1 MSNEDQKQHLWIPFE
16 EVEEVTK
23 KPMKITED
31 RGLDHTE
38 HGSKLS
44 HGLMEI
50 MSAYDRLKSG
60 DSLSEEDIMVFKLV
74 LPEGETLAGQ
84 QRFIEAEGM
93 KINAVK
99 DSRHAIVS
107 SSKSMFERLRGRVG
121 TYKDQN
127 KLKGYQYIEGFEPYS
142 AEEKQAASLK
152 RYLEQQKDALTIDIQ
167 MMFIPHLDKE
177 IQSKAVLKLEEKI
190 QQIEGKLQRE
200 PYHLSDGTAVI
211 RALVPMS
218 SINNLA
224 DDGAIYRIE
233 QTAFFQVMTPSGL
246 NPFNSALNIDP
257 NVDVDSLPVVAVLDT
272 GIEFPPE
279 LERLVPIHWEA
290 SNCNGFRHYHG
301 TGVASKVVFSHIGWQ
316 LTNEYLAPR
325 AKVIDCKIY
334 DQSNNAQ
341 DVMIERIREAV
352 ENFASIT
359 KIYNLSSNID
369 RPIEGDE
376 LSILG
381 YELDVLMSKFKV
393 KFVIS
398 AGNHDLLTSCST
410 LKEILEDD
418 DIRIAE
424 PADAMLGITVGSIVG
439 AHHEPS
445 VSKVNDIAPYSR
457 IGPGFAGFYKPDLVA
472 YGATQYSD
480 RSVPRD
486 PYSIILLPGGGFLA
500 DCGTSYTSPIVAG
513 DLAELA
519 SIVPD
524 NDIFL
529 AQALLYNGAQQL
541 WDTKNMTQDEA
552 DYIGN
557 LYGRGISAPHIS
569 KYSSPHRV
577 SFLRTGTLNRLTKQR
592 VKFHVPTIQ
601 AQTSGNNTTRVT
613 ITCITDPPIDK
624 TKGSDYL
631 GAYIRASIHKL
642 GKTGKNVG
650 ANPKVSDNMNKWDT
664 CYHFSNTYS
673 GFSAGSWE
681 VWLELFTRWGI
692 ENDDEIPYALVVTVE
707 DLTKVNDI
715 YSAIVRE
722 TAGRFQPIS
731 NVRITVR

>member
-1 MSNEDQKQHLWIPFE
+1 MSNEEPKQHLWIPFE

-23 KPMKITED
+23 KPMRITED
-31 RGLDHTE
+31 KGLDHTE
-38 HGSKLS
+38 HGTKLS
-44 HGLMEI
+44 QGLIEI
-50 MSAYDRLKSG
+50 MTAYDRLQSG
-60 DSLSEEDIMVFKLV
+60 NSLSEEDIIVFKLV
-74 LPEGETLAGQ
+74 LPEGETVAGQ
-84 QRFIEAEGM
+84 QKFIEDEGM

-99 DSRHAIVS
+99 DSRHAIVT
-107 SSKSMFERLRGRVG
+107 SSKSMFDRLSGRVG

-127 KLKGYQYIEGFEPYS
+127 KLKGYQNIEGFEIYS
-142 AEEKQAASLK
+142 AEEKQASSLK

-167 MMFIPHLDKE
+167 MMFIPHLDKDV
-177 IQSKAVLKLEEKI
+177 QSKAVIKLEEKI
-190 QQIEGKLQRE
+190 RRVEGKMQRQ
-200 PYHLSDGTAVI
+200 PYQLSDGTAVI

-218 SINNLA
+218 SVNNLA

-233 QTAFFQVMTPSGL
+233 QTAFFQIMTPSSL
-246 NPFNSALNIDP
+246 NPFSSAYVIDP
-257 NVDVDSLPVVAVLDT
+257 DVDIDSLPVVAVLDT
-272 GIEFPPE
+272 GVEFPTE
-279 LERLVPIHWEA
+279 LEQLVPIHWEA
-290 SNCNGFRHYHG
+290 SGCAGYSHYHG
-301 TGVASKVVFSHIGWQ
+301 TSVASKVVFSHIGLQ
-316 LTNEYLAPR
+316 LTNEHVIPR

-334 DQSNNAQ
+334 GLANVAQ

-352 ENFASIT
+352 ENFASLT
-359 KIYNLSSNID
+359 KIFNLSSNIP

-376 LSILG
+376 LSIMG
-381 YELDVLMSKFKV
+381 YELDVLMSKYKI

-398 AGNHDLLTSCST
+398 AGNHSLVTSCTT
-410 LKEILEDD
+410 LEEILEEDE
-418 DIRIAE
+418 IRIAE

-439 AHHEPS
+439 AHHNSS
-445 VSKVNDIAPYSR
+445 VSKVNHVAPYSR

-480 RSVPRD
+480 GSVPRD
-486 PYSIILLPGGGFLA
+486 PFSIVLAPRGGFFD
-500 DCGTSYTSPIVAG
+500 DCGTSFTAPVVAG
-513 DLAELA
+513 DLAEL
-519 SIVPD
+519 SSVVPN
-524 NDIFL
+524 NDVIL

-541 WDTKNMTQDEA
+541 WDTRKISQDEA

-557 LYGRGISAPHIS
+557 LYGRGLSAPQVS

-642 GKTGKNVG
+642 DKNGKNVG

-664 CYHFSNTYS
+664 CYHFSNTFS

-692 ENDDEIPYALVVTVE
+692 ENEEEIPYALVVTVE
-707 DLTKVNDI
+707 DLTQANDI
-715 YSAIVRE
+715 YSEIIRE

-731 NVRITVR
+731 NVRVTVR

>member
-31 RGLDHTE
+31 RGLDYAQ

-44 HGLMEI
+44 QGLMDI
-50 MSAYDRLKSG
+50 MSAYDKLKTG
-60 DSLSEEDIMVFKLV
+60 DSLSDADIMVFKLV
-74 LPEGETLAGQ
+74 LPEGETVAGQ
-84 QRFIEAEGM
+84 QKFIEDEGM

-99 DSRHAIVS
+99 DSRHAIVT

-127 KLKGYQYIEGFEPYS
+127 KLKGFQYIEGFELYS
-142 AEEKQAASLK
+142 ADEKQASSLK
-152 RYLEQQKDALTIDIQ
+152 RYLEQKKDALTIDIQ
-167 MMFIPHLDKE
+167 MMFIPHLDKD
-177 IQSKAVLKLEEKI
+177 IQSKAVRKLEGKI
-190 QQIEGKLQRE
+190 LQAEGKLQRE
-200 PYHLSDGTAVI
+200 PYQLSDGTAVV

-218 SINNLA
+218 SISSLA
-224 DDGAIYRIE
+224 EDGAIYRIE
-233 QTAFFQVMTPSGL
+233 QTAFFHLMTPSAM
-246 NPFNSALNIDP
+246 NPFSAALNIDP
-257 NVDVDSLPVVAVLDT
+257 GVDVDSLPVVAVLDT
-272 GIEFPPE
+272 GVEFPPE

-290 SNCNGFRHYHG
+290 SSCSGYRHYHG
-301 TGVASKVVFSHIGWQ
+301 TAVASKVIFSHIGSQ
-316 LTNEYLAPR
+316 LTNEYLVPR

-334 DQSNNAQ
+334 DPVNNSQ
-341 DVMIERIREAV
+341 DAMIERIREAV
-352 ENFASIT
+352 ENFAPVT
-359 KIYNLSSNID
+359 KIFNLSSNIK

-381 YELDVLMSKFKV
+381 YELDALMSKYKI

-398 AGNHDLLTSCST
+398 AGNHGLVASCST
-410 LKEILEDD
+410 LEEILEDD
-418 DIRIAE
+418 DVRIAE

-439 AHHEPS
+439 ANHAPS
-445 VSKVNDIAPYSR
+445 VSKVNDVAPYSR
-457 IGPGFAGFYKPDLVA
+457 IGPGFAGYYKPDLVA

-480 RSVPRD
+480 GSVPRD
-486 PYSIILLPGGGFLA
+486 PFAIILAPGGGFLT
-500 DCGTSYTSPIVAG
+500 DCGTSYTAPIVAG

-519 SIVPD
+519 SIVPE
-524 NDIFL
+524 NDIAL
-529 AQALLYNGAQQL
+529 AQALLYNGAQKL
-541 WDTKNMTQDEA
+541 WDMKKITQDEA
-552 DYIGN
+552 NYIGN
-557 LYGRGISAPHIS
+557 LYGRGLSAPHVS
-569 KYSSPHRV
+569 KYSSPYKV

-601 AQTSGNNTTRVT
+601 AQMAGNNTTRVS
-613 ITCITDPPIDK
+613 ITCITNPPIDK

-642 GKTGKNVG
+642 DQNGKNVG
-650 ANPKVSDNMNKWDT
+650 ANPKVSDNMSKWDT
-664 CYHFSNTYS
+664 CYHFSNS
-673 GFSAGSWE
+673 FSKFSAGSWE

-692 ENDDEIPYALVVTVE
+692 ENDEEIPYSLVVTVE
-707 DLTKVNDI
+707 DLTQTNDI

-731 NVRITVR
+731 NVRVTVR

>member
-1 MSNEDQKQHLWIPFE
+1 MSNEDKKQHLWIPFE
-16 EVEEVTK
+16 EVEQITK
-23 KPMKITED
+23 KPMRVTED
-31 RGLDHTE
+31 KGLDHAE
-38 HGSKLS
+38 HGTKLS
-44 HGLMEI
+44 QGLMEI
-50 MSAYDRLKSG
+50 MSAYDKLKAG
-60 DSLSEEDIMVFKLV
+60 DSLGEEDIMVFKLV
-74 LPEGETLAGQ
+74 LPEGETVAGQ
-84 QRFIEAEGM
+84 QKFIEDEGM

-99 DSRHAIVS
+99 DSRHAIVT
-107 SSKSMFERLRGRVG
+107 SSKSMFERLSRRVG

-127 KLKGYQYIEGFEPYS
+127 RLKGYQNIEGFEIYT
-142 AEEKQAASLK
+142 AKEKQASSLK
-152 RYLEQQKDALTIDIQ
+152 RYIEQQKDALSIDIQ

-177 IQSKAVLKLEEKI
+177 VQSKAVVKLEEKI
-190 QQIEGKLQRE
+190 QQIEGKLQRR
-200 PYHLSDGTAVI
+200 PYQLSDGTAVI

-218 SINNLA
+218 YISNLA

-233 QTAFFQVMTPSGL
+233 QTAFFQIMTPSSL
-246 NPFNSALNIDP
+246 NPFSSPFTLHP

-279 LERLVPIHWEA
+279 LEQLVPIHWEA
-290 SNCNGFRHYHG
+290 SNCSGYSHYHG
-301 TGVASKVVFSHIGWQ
+301 TSVASKVVFSHIGLQ
-316 LTNEYLAPR
+316 LTNEYLVPR

-334 DQSNNAQ
+334 GQGNVSQ
-341 DVMIERIREAV
+341 DMMIERIREAV
-352 ENFASIT
+352 ENFASLA
-359 KIYNLSSNID
+359 KIFNLSSNIP

-376 LSILG
+376 LSIMG
-381 YELDVLMSKFKV
+381 YELDVLMSKYKI

-398 AGNHDLLTSCST
+398 AGNHKLVASCST
-410 LKEILEDD
+410 LEEILEDD

-439 AHHEPS
+439 AHHS
-445 VSKVNDIAPYSR
+445 SSISNVNDVAPYSR

-480 RSVPRD
+480 RTVPRD
-486 PYSIILLPGGGFLA
+486 PFSIVLAPRGGFLT
-500 DCGTSYTSPIVAG
+500 DCGTSYTAPVVAG
-513 DLAELA
+513 DLAEL
-519 SIVPD
+519 SSVVPD
-524 NDIFL
+524 NDVVL

-541 WDTKNMTQDEA
+541 WDTRKLTRDEA
-552 DYIGN
+552 EYIGN
-557 LYGRGISAPHIS
+557 LYGRGLSAPHIS

-601 AQTSGNNTTRVT
+601 AQASGNNTTRVT

-631 GAYIRASIHKL
+631 GAYIRASVHKL
-642 GKTGKNVG
+642 DKKGKNVG

-664 CYHFSNTYS
+664 CYHFSNTFS
-673 GFSAGSWE
+673 GFSAGNWE

-692 ENDDEIPYALVVTVE
+692 ANDDEIPYALVVTVE
-707 DLTKVNDI
+707 DLTETNDI
-715 YSAIVRE
+715 YSETIRE

-731 NVRITVR
+731 NVRVTVR

>member
-1 MSNEDQKQHLWIPFE
+1 MSNEDKKQHLWIPSE
-16 EVEEVTK
+16 EVEQVTK

-31 RGLDHTE
+31 KGLDHTE
-38 HGSKLS
+38 HGTRLS
-44 HGLMEI
+44 QGLMDI
-50 MSAYDRLKSG
+50 MSAYDKLKSG

-74 LPEGETLAGQ
+74 LPEGETVAGQ
-84 QRFIEAEGM
+84 QKFIEDEGM

-99 DSRHAIVS
+99 DSRHAIVT
-107 SSKSMFERLRGRVG
+107 SSKSMFERLSGRVG

-127 KLKGYQYIEGFEPYS
+127 KLKGYQNIEGFEIYT
-142 AEEKQAASLK
+142 AEEKQASSLK

-177 IQSKAVLKLEEKI
+177 VQSKAVVKLEEKI
-190 QQIEGKLQRE
+190 QRIEGKLQRR
-200 PYHLSDGTAVI
+200 PYELSDGTAVI

-233 QTAFFQVMTPSGL
+233 QTAFFQIMTPSSL
-246 NPFNSALNIDP
+246 NSFNSAFALDP
-257 NVDVDSLPVVAVLDT
+257 SVDVDSLPVVAVLDT
-272 GIEFPPE
+272 GVEFPSE
-279 LERLVPIHWEA
+279 LEQLVPIHWEA
-290 SNCNGFRHYHG
+290 SGCNGYSHYHG
-301 TGVASKVVFSHIGWQ
+301 TSVASKVVFSHIGLQ
-316 LTNEYLAPR
+316 LTNEHLVPR

-334 DQSNNAQ
+334 GQANVAQ

-352 ENFASIT
+352 ENFASLT
-359 KIYNLSSNID
+359 KIFNLSSNIP

-376 LSILG
+376 LSIMG
-381 YELDVLMSKFKV
+381 YELDVLMSKYKI

-398 AGNHDLLTSCST
+398 AGNHSLVTSCAT
-410 LKEILEDD
+410 LEEILEEDE
-418 DIRIAE
+418 IRIAE
-424 PADAMLGITVGSIVG
+424 PADAMLGITVGSVVG
-439 AHHEPS
+439 AYHNSS
-445 VSKVNDIAPYSR
+445 VSKVNHVAPYSR

-486 PYSIILLPGGGFLA
+486 PFSIVLAPRGGFFD
-500 DCGTSYTSPIVAG
+500 DCGTSFTAPVVAG
-513 DLAELA
+513 DLAEL
-519 SIVPD
+519 SSVVPN
-524 NDIFL
+524 NDVVL

-541 WDTKNMTQDEA
+541 WDTRKITQNEA
-552 DYIGN
+552 EYIGN
-557 LYGRGISAPHIS
+557 LYGRGLSAPQIS
-569 KYSSPHRV
+569 KYSSPHKV

-601 AQTSGNNTTRVT
+601 AQASGNNTTRVT

-631 GAYIRASIHKL
+631 GAYIRASVHKL
-642 GKTGKNVG
+642 DKNGKNVG

-664 CYHFSNTYS
+664 CYHFSNTFS

-692 ENDDEIPYALVVTVE
+692 ENDEEIPYALVVTVE
-707 DLTKVNDI
+707 DLTQTNDI
-715 YSAIVRE
+715 YSEIIRE

>member
-1 MSNEDQKQHLWIPFE
+1 MSNEDNKQHLWIPFE
-16 EVEEVTK
+16 EVEQVPK
-23 KPMKITED
+23 KPMNITED
-31 RGLDHTE
+31 RDVHHTE

-44 HGLMEI
+44 QGLLEI
-50 MSAYDRLKSG
+50 MSAYDKLKSG
-60 DSLSEEDIMVFKLV
+60 DSLSDEDIMVFKLV
-74 LPEGETLAGQ
+74 LPEGETIAGQ
-84 QRFIEAEGM
+84 QKFIENEGM

-99 DSRHAIVS
+99 DSRHAIVT
-107 SSKSMFERLRGRVG
+107 SSKSMFERLKGRVG
-121 TYKDQN
+121 SYRDQN
-127 KLKGYQYIEGFEPYS
+127 KLKGFQYIEGFEFYS
-142 AEEKQAASLK
+142 AEEKQASSL
-152 RYLEQQKDALTIDIQ
+152 RHYLEQQTDALTIDIQ
-167 MMFIPHLDKE
+167 MMFIPHLDRE
-177 IQSKAVLKLEEKI
+177 IQSKAVIKLEEKI
-190 QQIEGKLQRE
+190 KKIEGKLQRE
-200 PYHLSDGTAVI
+200 PYQLSDGTAVI

-224 DDGAIYRIE
+224 DDCAIYRIE
-233 QTAFFQVMTPSGL
+233 QTAFFQIMNPSSL
-246 NPFNSALNIDP
+246 NPFNSVMKVDP
-257 NVDVDSLPVVAVLDT
+257 NVNIDSLPLVAVLDT
-272 GIEFPPE
+272 GIEFPPGFE
-279 LERLVPIHWEA
+279 QLVPIHWEA
-290 SNCNGFRHYHG
+290 SDCNGFKHYHG
-301 TGVASKVVFSHIGWQ
+301 TGVASKVVFSHIGLQ
-316 LTNEYLAPR
+316 LTNEYLVPR

-341 DVMIERIREAV
+341 DAMIERIRDAV

-359 KIYNLSSNID
+359 KIFNLSSNIK

-381 YELDVLMSKFKV
+381 YELDVLMSKYKV

-398 AGNHDLLTSCST
+398 AGNHDLVTSCAT
-410 LKEILEDD
+410 LEEILEDD

-439 AHHEPS
+439 VNHAHS
-445 VSKVNDIAPYSR
+445 MSKVNDIAPYSR

-480 RSVPRD
+480 KSVPRD
-486 PYSIILLPGGGFLA
+486 PFAIILTPNGCWE
-500 DCGTSYTSPIVAG
+500 DCGTSYTAPIVAG
-513 DLAELA
+513 DLAELS

-524 NDIFL
+524 NDIVL

-541 WDTKNMTQDEA
+541 WDTKKLKQDEA

-557 LYGRGISAPHIS
+557 LYGRGISAPHVS
-569 KYSSPHRV
+569 KYSTPHRV
-577 SFLRTGTLNRLTKQR
+577 SFLRTGSLNRLTKQR

-601 AQTSGNNTTRVT
+601 AQASGKNTTRVT
-613 ITCITDPPIDK
+613 VTCITVPPIDK

-642 GKTGKNVG
+642 DTKGKNVG

-673 GFSAGSWE
+673 DFSAGSWE

-692 ENDDEIPYALVVTVE
+692 ENDEEIPYSLVVTLE
-707 DLTKVNDI
+707 DLTKTNDI
-715 YSAIVRE
+715 YSAIIRE
-722 TAGRFQPIS
+722 TAGRFQPVN
-731 NVRITVR
+731 NVRIAVR

>member
-1 MSNEDQKQHLWIPFE
+1 MSNEDKKQHLWIPFE
-16 EVEEVTK
+16 EVEQVTK
-23 KPMKITED
+23 KPMRITED
-31 RGLDHTE
+31 KGIDYAE
-38 HGSKLS
+38 HGTKLS
-44 HGLMEI
+44 QGLMEI
-50 MSAYDRLKSG
+50 MSAYDKLKAG
-60 DSLSEEDIMVFKLV
+60 DSLSAEDIMVFKLV
-74 LPEGETLAGQ
+74 LPEGETVAGHQ
-84 QRFIEAEGM
+84 KFIEDEGM

-99 DSRHAIVS
+99 DSRHAIVT
-107 SSKSMFERLRGRVG
+107 SSKSMFERLSSRVG
-121 TYKDQN
+121 TYKDKN
-127 KLKGYQYIEGFEPYS
+127 RLKGYQNIEGFEIYT
-142 AEEKQAASLK
+142 AEEKQASSLK
-152 RYLEQQKDALTIDIQ
+152 RYIEQQKDALSIDIQ
-167 MMFIPHLDKE
+167 MMFIPHLDKDV
-177 IQSKAVLKLEEKI
+177 QSKAVAKLEEKI
-190 QQIEGKLQRE
+190 QQIEGKLQRR
-200 PYHLSDGTAVI
+200 PYQLSDGTAVI

-233 QTAFFQVMTPSGL
+233 QTAFFQIMTPSSL
-246 NPFNSALNIDP
+246 NPFSSPFALDP

-272 GIEFPPE
+272 GVEFPPE
-279 LERLVPIHWEA
+279 LEQLVPIHWEA
-290 SNCNGFRHYHG
+290 SSCSGFNHYHG
-301 TGVASKVVFSHIGWQ
+301 TSVASKVVFSHIGWQ
-316 LTNEYLAPR
+316 LTNEHLVPR

-334 DQSNNAQ
+334 DQANNAQ

-352 ENFASIT
+352 ENFSPLT
-359 KIYNLSSNID
+359 KIFNLSSNIK

-376 LSILG
+376 LSIMG
-381 YELDVLMSKFKV
+381 YELDVLMSKYKI

-398 AGNHDLLTSCST
+398 AGNHELVASCST
-410 LKEILEDD
+410 LQEILEDD

-439 AHHEPS
+439 AHHITS
-445 VSKVNDIAPYSR
+445 ISKVNDIAPYSR

-480 RSVPRD
+480 GTVPRD
-486 PYSIILLPGGGFLA
+486 PFSIVLAPRGGFLA
-500 DCGTSYTSPIVAG
+500 DCGTSYTAPVVAG
-513 DLAELA
+513 DLAEL
-519 SIVPD
+519 SSVMPD
-524 NDIFL
+524 NDVVL

-541 WDTKNMTQDEA
+541 WDTRKLTRDEA
-552 DYIGN
+552 EYIGN
-557 LYGRGISAPHIS
+557 LYGRGLSAPHIS

-601 AQTSGNNTTRVT
+601 AQASGNNTTRVT

-631 GAYIRASIHKL
+631 GAYIRATVHKL
-642 GKTGKNVG
+642 DKSGKNVG

-664 CYHFSNTYS
+664 CYHFSNTFS

-707 DLTKVNDI
+707 DLTETNDI
-715 YSAIVRE
+715 YSEIIRE

-731 NVRITVR
+731 SVRVTVR

>member
-16 EVEEVTK
+16 EVLEVTK
-23 KPMKITED
+23 KPMRITED
-31 RGLDHTE
+31 RGLDHSE

-44 HGLMEI
+44 QGLMEI
-50 MSAYDRLKSG
+50 MSAYDKLKSG

-74 LPEGETLAGQ
+74 LPEGETVAGQ
-84 QRFIEAEGM
+84 QKFIEDEGM

-99 DSRHAIVS
+99 DSRHAIVT
-107 SSKSMFERLRGRVG
+107 SSKSMFERLSGRVG

-127 KLKGYQYIEGFEPYS
+127 KLKGYQNIEGFETYT
-142 AEEKQAASLK
+142 AEEKQASSLK

-167 MMFIPHLDKE
+167 MMFIPHLDKDV
-177 IQSKAVLKLEEKI
+177 QSKAVVKLEEKI
-190 QQIEGKLQRE
+190 RQVEGKLQRQ
-200 PYHLSDGTAVI
+200 PYQLSDGTAVI

-233 QTAFFQVMTPSGL
+233 QTAFFQIMAPSSL
-246 NPFNSALNIDP
+246 NPFSSTLNIDP
-257 NVDVDSLPVVAVLDT
+257 NMDVDSLPVVAVLDT
-272 GIEFPPE
+272 GVEFPPE
-279 LERLVPIHWEA
+279 LEQLVPIHWEA
-290 SNCNGFRHYHG
+290 SSCSGFTHYHG
-301 TGVASKVVFSHIGWQ
+301 TSVASKVVFSHIGWQ
-316 LTNEYLAPR
+316 LTNEHLVPR

-334 DQSNNAQ
+334 DQANNAQ

-352 ENFASIT
+352 ENFSSLT
-359 KIYNLSSNID
+359 KIFNLSSNIK

-376 LSILG
+376 LSIMG
-381 YELDVLMSKFKV
+381 YELDVLMSKYKI
-393 KFVIS
+393 KFIIS
-398 AGNHDLLTSCST
+398 AGNHDLVASCST
-410 LKEILEDD
+410 LAEILGDD

-424 PADAMLGITVGSIVG
+424 PADAMLGITVGSVVG
-439 AHHEPS
+439 AHHDS
-445 VSKVNDIAPYSR
+445 SISKVNDVAPYSR

-480 RSVPRD
+480 KSVPRD
-486 PYSIILLPGGGFLA
+486 PYSIVLAPRGGFLA
-500 DCGTSYTSPIVAG
+500 DCGTSFTAPVVAG
-513 DLAELA
+513 DLAEL
-519 SIVPD
+519 SSVVPD
-524 NDIFL
+524 NDIVL

-541 WDTKNMTQDEA
+541 WDTRKITQDEA

-557 LYGRGISAPHIS
+557 LYGRGLSAPHIS

-592 VKFHVPTIQ
+592 VKFHVPTVQ
-601 AQTSGNNTTRVT
+601 AEASGNNTTRVT

-624 TKGSDYL
+624 TKGADYL
-631 GAYIRASIHKL
+631 GAYIRASVHKL
-642 GKTGKNVG
+642 DKNGKNVG

-664 CYHFSNTYS
+664 CYHFSNIFS

-707 DLTKVNDI
+707 DLTQSNDI
-715 YSAIVRE
+715 YSEIIRE

>member
-16 EVEEVTK
+16 EVQEVTK
-23 KPMKITED
+23 KPMRITED
-31 RGLDHTE
+31 RGLDHSE

-44 HGLMEI
+44 QGLMEI
-50 MSAYDRLKSG
+50 MSAYDKLKSG

-74 LPEGETLAGQ
+74 LPEGETVAGQ
-84 QRFIEAEGM
+84 QKFIEDEGM

-99 DSRHAIVS
+99 DSRHAIVT
-107 SSKSMFERLRGRVG
+107 SSKSMFERLSGRVE

-127 KLKGYQYIEGFEPYS
+127 KLKGYQNIEGFEIYT
-142 AEEKQAASLK
+142 AEEKQASSLK
-152 RYLEQQKDALTIDIQ
+152 RYLEQQKDALIIDIQ
-167 MMFIPHLDKE
+167 MMFIPHLDKDV
-177 IQSKAVLKLEEKI
+177 QLKAIGKLEEKI
-190 QQIEGKLQRE
+190 LQVEGKLQRQ
-200 PYHLSDGTAVI
+200 PYQLSDGTAVI

-233 QTAFFQVMTPSGL
+233 QTAFFQIMAPSSL
-246 NPFNSALNIDP
+246 SPFSSTFNIDP
-257 NVDVDSLPVVAVLDT
+257 NMDVDALPVVAVLDT
-272 GIEFPPE
+272 GVEFPPE
-279 LERLVPIHWEA
+279 LEQLVPIHWEA
-290 SNCNGFRHYHG
+290 SSCSGFTHYHG
-301 TGVASKVVFSHIGWQ
+301 TSVASKVVFSHIGLQ
-316 LTNEYLAPR
+316 LTNEHLVPR

-334 DQSNNAQ
+334 DQTNNAQ

-352 ENFASIT
+352 ENFSSLT
-359 KIYNLSSNID
+359 KIFNLSSNIK

-376 LSILG
+376 LSIMG
-381 YELDVLMSKFKV
+381 YELDVLMSKYKI

-398 AGNHDLLTSCST
+398 AGNHDLVASCST
-410 LKEILEDD
+410 LEEILGDD

-439 AHHEPS
+439 AHHDS
-445 VSKVNDIAPYSR
+445 SISKVNDVAPYSR

-480 RSVPRD
+480 KSVPRD
-486 PYSIILLPGGGFLA
+486 PYSIVLAPRGGFLA
-500 DCGTSYTSPIVAG
+500 DCGTSFTAPVVAG
-513 DLAELA
+513 DLAEL
-519 SIVPD
+519 SSVVPN
-524 NDIFL
+524 NDIVL

-541 WDTKNMTQDEA
+541 WDTRKLTKDEA

-557 LYGRGISAPHIS
+557 LYGRGLSAPQIS
-569 KYSSPHRV
+569 KFSSPHRV

-592 VKFHVPTIQ
+592 VKFYVPTVQ
-601 AQTSGNNTTRVT
+601 AEASGNNTTRVT

-624 TKGSDYL
+624 TKGADYL

-642 GKTGKNVG
+642 DKNGKNVG

-664 CYHFSNTYS
+664 CYHGSNTFS

-707 DLTKVNDI
+707 DLTQTNDI
-715 YSAIVRE
+715 YAEIIRE

-731 NVRITVR
+731 NVRVTVR

>member
-1 MSNEDQKQHLWIPFE
+1 MSNEEKKQHLWIPFE

-23 KPMKITED
+23 KPMRITED
-31 RGLDHTE
+31 KGLDHAE
-38 HGSKLS
+38 HGTKLS
-44 HGLMEI
+44 QGLIEI
-50 MSAYDRLKSG
+50 MTAYDKLQSG
-60 DSLSEEDIMVFKLV
+60 NSLSEEDIIVFKLI
-74 LPEGETLAGQ
+74 LPEGETVAGQ
-84 QRFIEAEGM
+84 QKFIEDEGM

-99 DSRHAIVS
+99 DSRHAIVT
-107 SSKSMFERLRGRVG
+107 SSKSMFERLSGRVG

-127 KLKGYQYIEGFEPYS
+127 KLKGYQNIEGFAIYT
-142 AEEKQAASLK
+142 AEEKQASSLK

-167 MMFIPHLDKE
+167 MMFIPHLEKDV
-177 IQSKAVLKLEEKI
+177 QSKAIVKLEEKI
-190 QQIEGKLQRE
+190 QQVDGKLQRR
-200 PYHLSDGTAVI
+200 PYQLSDGTAVI

-218 SINNLA
+218 SVNNLA

-233 QTAFFQVMTPSGL
+233 QTAFFQIMTPSSL
-246 NPFNSALNIDP
+246 NPFSSAFTIDP

-272 GIEFPPE
+272 GIEFPVE
-279 LERLVPIHWEA
+279 FEQLVPIHWEA
-290 SNCNGFRHYHG
+290 NGCTGYSHYHG
-301 TGVASKVVFSHIGWQ
+301 TSVASKVVFSHIGLQ
-316 LTNEYLAPR
+316 LTNEHLIPR

-334 DQSNNAQ
+334 GQANVAQ

-352 ENFASIT
+352 DNFASLT
-359 KIYNLSSNID
+359 KIFNLSSNIP

-376 LSILG
+376 LSIMG
-381 YELDVLMSKFKV
+381 YELDVLMSKYKI

-398 AGNHDLLTSCST
+398 AGNHSLVTSCAT
-410 LKEILEDD
+410 LEEILEEDE
-418 DIRIAE
+418 IRIAE

-439 AHHEPS
+439 THHNSS
-445 VSKVNDIAPYSR
+445 VSKVNHVAPYSR
-457 IGPGFAGFYKPDLVA
+457 IGPGFAGLYKPDLVA

-486 PYSIILLPGGGFLA
+486 PFSIVLAPRGGFFD
-500 DCGTSYTSPIVAG
+500 DCGTSFTAPVVAG
-513 DLAELA
+513 DLAEL
-519 SIVPD
+519 SSVVPN
-524 NDIFL
+524 NDVIL

-541 WDTKNMTQDEA
+541 WDTRKITQDEA
-552 DYIGN
+552 NYIGN
-557 LYGRGISAPHIS
+557 LYGRGLSAPQVS

-631 GAYIRASIHKL
+631 GAYIRASVHKL
-642 GKTGKNVG
+642 DKNGKNVG

-664 CYHFSNTYS
+664 CYHFSNT
-673 GFSAGSWE
+673 FSEFSPGSWE

-707 DLTKVNDI
+707 DLTQANDI
-715 YSAIVRE
+715 YSEIIRE

-731 NVRITVR
+731 NVRVTVR

>member
-23 KPMKITED
+23 KPMRITED
-31 RGLDHTE
+31 KGLDHAE
-38 HGSKLS
+38 HGTKLS
-44 HGLMEI
+44 QGLMEI
-50 MSAYDRLKSG
+50 MTAYDKLKSG
-60 DSLSEEDIMVFKLV
+60 DSLSEEDIIVFKLV
-74 LPEGETLAGQ
+74 LPEGETVAGQ
-84 QRFIEAEGM
+84 QKFIEDEGM

-99 DSRHAIVS
+99 DSRHAIVT
-107 SSKSMFERLRGRVG
+107 SSKSMFERLSGRVG
-121 TYKDQN
+121 IYKDHN
-127 KLKGYQYIEGFEPYS
+127 KLKGYQNIEGFEIYT
-142 AEEKQAASLK
+142 AEEKQASSLK

-167 MMFIPHLDKE
+167 MMFIPHLDKDV
-177 IQSKAVLKLEEKI
+177 QSKAVVKLEEKI
-190 QQIEGKLQRE
+190 QQVEGKLQRR
-200 PYHLSDGTAVI
+200 PYQLSDGTAVI

-218 SINNLA
+218 SVNNLA

-233 QTAFFQVMTPSGL
+233 QTAFFQIMTPSSL
-246 NPFNSALNIDP
+246 NPFSSAFAIDP

-272 GIEFPPE
+272 GVEFPSE
-279 LERLVPIHWEA
+279 LEQLVPIHWEA
-290 SNCNGFRHYHG
+290 SGCTGYSHYHG
-301 TGVASKVVFSHIGWQ
+301 TSVASKVVFSHIGLQ
-316 LTNEYLAPR
+316 LTNEHLIPR

-334 DQSNNAQ
+334 GQANVAQ

-352 ENFASIT
+352 ESFASLT
-359 KIYNLSSNID
+359 KIFNLSSNIP

-376 LSILG
+376 LSIMG
-381 YELDVLMSKFKV
+381 YELDVLMSKYKI

-398 AGNHDLLTSCST
+398 AGNHSLVTNCAT
-410 LKEILEDD
+410 LEEILEDD
-418 DIRIAE
+418 EIRIAE

-439 AHHEPS
+439 AHHNLS
-445 VSKVNDIAPYSR
+445 VSKVNHVAPYSR

-486 PYSIILLPGGGFLA
+486 PFSIVLAPRGGFFD
-500 DCGTSYTSPIVAG
+500 DCGTSFTAPVVAG
-513 DLAELA
+513 DLAEL
-519 SIVPD
+519 SSVVPN
-524 NDIFL
+524 NDVIL

-541 WDTKNMTQDEA
+541 WDTRKITQDEA
-552 DYIGN
+552 EYIGN
-557 LYGRGISAPHIS
+557 LYGRGLSAPQIS

-592 VKFHVPTIQ
+592 VKFHVPTVQ
-601 AQTSGNNTTRVT
+601 AQASGNNTTRVT

-631 GAYIRASIHKL
+631 GAYIRASVHKL
-642 GKTGKNVG
+642 DKSGKNVG

-664 CYHFSNTYS
+664 CYHFSNTFS

-707 DLTKVNDI
+707 DLTQTNDI
-715 YSAIVRE
+715 YSEIIRE

-731 NVRITVR
+731 NVRVTVR

>member
-16 EVEEVTK
+16 EVQEVTK
-23 KPMKITED
+23 KPMRITED
-31 RGLDHTE
+31 RGLDHAE

-44 HGLMEI
+44 QGLMEI
-50 MSAYDRLKSG
+50 MSAYDKLKSG

-74 LPEGETLAGQ
+74 LPEGETVAGQ
-84 QRFIEAEGM
+84 QKFIEDEGM

-99 DSRHAIVS
+99 DSRHAIVT
-107 SSKSMFERLRGRVG
+107 SSKSMFERLSGRVG

-127 KLKGYQYIEGFEPYS
+127 KLKGYQNIEGFEIYT
-142 AEEKQAASLK
+142 AEEKQASSLK
-152 RYLEQQKDALTIDIQ
+152 RYLEQQKDVLTIDIQ
-167 MMFIPHLDKE
+167 MMFIPHLDKDV
-177 IQSKAVLKLEEKI
+177 QSKAVGKLEEKI
-190 QQIEGKLQRE
+190 RQVEGKLQRQ
-200 PYHLSDGTAVI
+200 PYQLSDGTAVI

-233 QTAFFQVMTPSGL
+233 QTAFFQIMAPSSL
-246 NPFNSALNIDP
+246 NPFSSALNIDP
-257 NVDVDSLPVVAVLDT
+257 NMDVDALPVVAVLDT
-272 GIEFPPE
+272 GVEFPPE
-279 LERLVPIHWEA
+279 LEQLVPIHWEA
-290 SNCNGFRHYHG
+290 SSCSGFTHYHG
-301 TGVASKVVFSHIGWQ
+301 TSVASKVVFSHIGWQ
-316 LTNEYLAPR
+316 LTNEHLVPR

-334 DQSNNAQ
+334 DQANNAQ

-352 ENFASIT
+352 ENFSTLT
-359 KIYNLSSNID
+359 KIFNLSSNIK

-376 LSILG
+376 LSIMG
-381 YELDVLMSKFKV
+381 YELDVLMSKYKI

-398 AGNHDLLTSCST
+398 AGNHDLVASCST
-410 LKEILEDD
+410 LEEILGDD

-439 AHHEPS
+439 AHHDS
-445 VSKVNDIAPYSR
+445 SISKVNDVAPYSR

-486 PYSIILLPGGGFLA
+486 PYSIVLAPRGGFLA
-500 DCGTSYTSPIVAG
+500 DCGTSFTAPVVAG
-513 DLAELA
+513 DLAEL
-519 SIVPD
+519 SSVVPN
-524 NDIFL
+524 NDIVL

-541 WDTKNMTQDEA
+541 WDTRKISQDEA

-557 LYGRGISAPHIS
+557 LYGRGLSAPQIS

-592 VKFHVPTIQ
+592 VKFHVPTVQ
-601 AQTSGNNTTRVT
+601 AEASGNNTTRVT

-624 TKGSDYL
+624 TKGADYL

-642 GKTGKNVG
+642 DKNGKNVG

-664 CYHFSNTYS
+664 CYHGSNIFS

-707 DLTKVNDI
+707 DLTQTNDI
-715 YSAIVRE
+715 YAEIIRE

-731 NVRITVR
+731 NVRVTVR

>member
-1 MSNEDQKQHLWIPFE
+1 MSNEDKKQHLWIPFE
-16 EVEEVTK
+16 EVEQITK
-23 KPMKITED
+23 KPMRVTED
-31 RGLDHTE
+31 KGLDHAE
-38 HGSKLS
+38 HGTKLS
-44 HGLMEI
+44 QGLMEI
-50 MSAYDRLKSG
+50 MSAYDKLKAG
-60 DSLSEEDIMVFKLV
+60 DSLGEEDIMVFKLV
-74 LPEGETLAGQ
+74 LPEGETVAGQ
-84 QRFIEAEGM
+84 QKFIEDEGM

-99 DSRHAIVS
+99 DSRHAIVT
-107 SSKSMFERLRGRVG
+107 SSKSMFERLSRRVG

-127 KLKGYQYIEGFEPYS
+127 RLKGYQNIEGFEIYT
-142 AEEKQAASLK
+142 AKEKQASSLK
-152 RYLEQQKDALTIDIQ
+152 RYIEQQKDALSIDIQ

-177 IQSKAVLKLEEKI
+177 VQSKAVVKLEEKI
-190 QQIEGKLQRE
+190 QQIEGKLQRR
-200 PYHLSDGTAVI
+200 PYQLSDGTAVI

-218 SINNLA
+218 YISNLA

-233 QTAFFQVMTPSGL
+233 QTAFFQIMTPSSL
-246 NPFNSALNIDP
+246 NPFSSPFTLHP

-279 LERLVPIHWEA
+279 LEQLVPIHWEA
-290 SNCNGFRHYHG
+290 SNCSGYSHYHG
-301 TGVASKVVFSHIGWQ
+301 TSVASKVVFSHIGLQ
-316 LTNEYLAPR
+316 LTNEYLVPR

-334 DQSNNAQ
+334 GQGNVSQ
-341 DVMIERIREAV
+341 DMMIERIREAV
-352 ENFASIT
+352 ENFASLA
-359 KIYNLSSNID
+359 KIFNLSSNIP

-376 LSILG
+376 LSIMG
-381 YELDVLMSKFKV
+381 YELDVLMSKYKI

-398 AGNHDLLTSCST
+398 AGNHKLVASCST
-410 LKEILEDD
+410 LEEILEDD

-439 AHHEPS
+439 AHHS
-445 VSKVNDIAPYSR
+445 SSISNVNDVAPYSR

-480 RSVPRD
+480 RTVPRD
-486 PYSIILLPGGGFLA
+486 PFSIVLAPRGGFLT
-500 DCGTSYTSPIVAG
+500 DCGTSYTAPVVAG
-513 DLAELA
+513 DLAELS
-519 SIVPD
+519 SILPN
-524 NDIFL
+524 NDVVL

-541 WDTKNMTQDEA
+541 WDTRKLTRDEA
-552 DYIGN
+552 EYIGN
-557 LYGRGISAPHIS
+557 LYGRGLSAPHIS

-601 AQTSGNNTTRVT
+601 AQASGNNTTRVT

-631 GAYIRASIHKL
+631 GAYIRASVHKL
-642 GKTGKNVG
+642 DKKGKNVG

-664 CYHFSNTYS
+664 CYHFSNTFS
-673 GFSAGSWE
+673 GFSAGNWE

-692 ENDDEIPYALVVTVE
+692 ANDDEIPYALVVTVE
-707 DLTKVNDI
+707 DLTETNDI
-715 YSAIVRE
+715 YSETIRE

-731 NVRITVR
+731 NVRVTVR

>member
-16 EVEEVTK
+16 EVEEVPK
-23 KPMKITED
+23 KPMNIPED

-44 HGLMEI
+44 QGLMEI
-50 MSAYDRLKSG
+50 MSAYDKLKSG

-74 LPEGETLAGQ
+74 LPEGETVAGQ
-84 QRFIEAEGM
+84 QKFIENEGM

-99 DSRHAIVS
+99 DSRHAIVT
-107 SSKSMFERLRGRVG
+107 SSKSMFQRLRGRVG
-121 TYKDQN
+121 TYKDQD
-127 KLKGYQYIEGFEPYS
+127 KLKGYQYIEGFELYS
-142 AEEKQAASLK
+142 AEEKQATSLK
-152 RYLEQQKDALTIDIQ
+152 HYLEQQKDVLTIDIQ

-177 IQSKAVLKLEEKI
+177 IQSKAVIKLGEKI
-190 QQIEGKLQRE
+190 RQIEGKLQRE
-200 PYHLSDGTAVI
+200 PYQLSDGTAVI

-224 DDGAIYRIE
+224 NDGAIYRIE
-233 QTAFFQVMTPSGL
+233 QTTFFQIMTPSAL
-246 NPFNSALNIDP
+246 NPFSSALNIDP
-257 NVDVDSLPVVAVLDT
+257 DVDIDSLPVVAVLDT

-279 LERLVPIHWEA
+279 LEQLVPIHWEA
-290 SNCNGFRHYHG
+290 PNCNGFRHYHG
-301 TGVASKVVFSHIGWQ
+301 TGVASKVVFSHIGLQ
-316 LTNEYLAPR
+316 LTNEYLVPR

-341 DVMIERIREAV
+341 DVMVERIREAV
-352 ENFASIT
+352 KNFASIT
-359 KIYNLSSNID
+359 KIFNLSSNIKK
-369 RPIEGDE
+369 PIEGDE

-381 YELDVLMSKFKV
+381 YELDVLMSRYKV

-398 AGNHDLLTSCST
+398 AGNHSLVASCST
-410 LKEILEDD
+410 LEEILEDD
-418 DIRIAE
+418 EIRIAE

-439 AHHEPS
+439 TQHEPS

-457 IGPGFAGFYKPDLVA
+457 IGPGFAGFYKPDLVT

-480 RSVPRD
+480 TSVPRD
-486 PYSIILLPGGGFLA
+486 PFSIILVPGGGLFS
-500 DCGTSYTSPIVAG
+500 DCGTSYTAPVVAG

-519 SIVPD
+519 SIVPE

-541 WDTKNMTQDEA
+541 WDTKKMTQEEA

-569 KYSSPHRV
+569 KFSSPHKV
-577 SFLRTGTLNRLTKQR
+577 SFLRTGKLNRLTKQR

-601 AQTSGNNTTRVT
+601 AKASGNNTTRVT

-642 GKTGKNVG
+642 DKNGKNVS

-673 GFSAGSWE
+673 VFSAGSWE

-692 ENDDEIPYALVVTVE
+692 ENDDEIPYALVITVE
-707 DLTKVNDI
+707 DLTQENDI

-722 TAGRFQPIS
+722 TAGRFQPI
-731 NVRITVR
+731 NKVRVAVR